1 MRETPLPFLDIIEN
15 QNKKGKKMP
24 EQVKAVAKNLA
35 GQTKEQKVTV
45 LLPYIL
51 R

>member
-24 EQVKAVAKNLA
+24 EQVKAVANNLA
-35 GQTKEQKVTV
+35 GQIWNMNFI
-45 LLPYIL
+45 LPAP
-51 R
+51 